1 MLNNLDR
8 ELQLPNNFKLHI
20 RVYPGFPNV
29 DVNQTIK
36 QKMKLVMAKRYNAVN
51 KSLDLSK
58 FHADPELQDHFCV
71 LFKPIIFI
79 AILDIIAENI
89 PELEAINL
97 FENRLSTFNS
107 IKKIQSKIPNL
118 KILHIG
124 KNNVSVFRFILLD

>member
-1 MLNNLDR
+1 M
-8 ELQLPNNFKLHI
+8 
-20 RVYPGFPNV
+20 
-29 DVNQTIK
+29 K
-36 QKMKLVMAKRYNAVN
+36 QKMKLVMAKRYNVAN

-58 FHADPELQDHFCV
+58 FHADPDLQDYFCV
-71 LFKPIIFI
+71 LFKPIVFI

-107 IKKIQSKIPNL
+107 IKKIQNKIPNV

-124 KNNVSVFRFILLD
+124 KNYVSIFFSLLFYILKMAHFAKK